1 MSQLLAAPGARNG
14 YLVGGR
20 FTAADLTFAA
30 MAAVVLHPPQ
40 YGAYLGG
47 LGDLPYGH
55 PAVELRRTAAGQ
67 HVLRMYQ
74 LHRVPM

>member
-1 MSQLLAAPGARNG
+1 MGQLLAAPGARHG

-47 LGDLPYGH
+47 LDGLPYGH
-55 PAVELRRTAAGQ
+55 PAAELRRTAAGQ
-67 HVLRMYQ
+67 HALRMYE
-74 LHRVPM
+74 LHRVPV